1 MARRTRGFS
10 LLEVLLAI
18 AIVGGGII
26 TLLLIRSEA
35 IQMAGEA
42 IRLRSTRLLLADQAG
57 HALAVGLSTSL
68 EARDPG
74 EGFESFRVERI
85 VEEVAF
91 EELVP
96 EEVVERPADP
106 SEPGA
111 PGSGSEPAA
120 AGEGG
125 GGLLIRRLIVVVYPP
140 GADEDPT
147 LAVTVV
153 TYQLDEP
160 RGDAGGTAGS
170 GSGTGSAANEQ
181 KFPEQLPPLV
191 GPDAVG
197 PPGTN
202 TGSGGEGGANNGEG
216 GGENPPAPPS
226 GG

>member
-1 MARRTRGFS
+1 MGRRTRGFS
-10 LLEVLLAI
+10 LLEVLLAV

-26 TLLLIRSEA
+26 SLLLIRSEA

-57 HALAVGLSTSL
+57 HALAVGLTTSL

-96 EEVVERPADP
+96 EEVVERPAAPD
-106 SEPGA
+106 EPGA

-120 AGEGG
+120 PGEGG
-125 GGLLIRRLIVVVYPP
+125 SGLLIRRLIVVVYPP

-160 RGDAGGTAGS
+160 RDGPGGTSGS
-170 GSGTGSAANEQ
+170 GSGGAGSAGSEGE
-181 KFPEQLPPLV
+181 FPEQLPPLV

-197 PPGTN
+197 PPGSN
-202 TGSGGEGGANNGEG
+202 SGEGGNGNGEG
-216 GGENPPAPPS
+216 GNGDPPGPGE